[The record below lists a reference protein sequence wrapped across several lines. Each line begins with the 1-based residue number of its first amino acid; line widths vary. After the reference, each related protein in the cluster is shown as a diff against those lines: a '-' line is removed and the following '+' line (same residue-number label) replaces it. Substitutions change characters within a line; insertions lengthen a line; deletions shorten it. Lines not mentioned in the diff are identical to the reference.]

1 MNVDQASNI
10 KPTIKHEHN
19 HFRPQIPGHTGFQH
33 QAHNFDGPWAG
44 APLSGGASNGML
56 YAWWFMAVVE
66 FFLSPPILSLILEIH
81 AIPATIKK
89 KKSSR
94 FFMLIIVLIPL
105 IIFSFKPN
113 QVYTK

>member
-1 MNVDQASNI
+1 MS
-10 KPTIKHEHN
+10 P
-19 HFRPQIPGHTGFQH
+19 
-33 QAHNFDGPWAG
+33 

-56 YAWWFMAVVE
+56 CAWWFMAVVG

-89 KKSSR
+89 GPPI

-105 IIFSFKPN
+105 IIFSFTPN